1 MQTAANTGQVITGLI
16 LKGIGQ
22 TVLCLSLLILLSNN
36 VEAQTWSTSGN
47 TGTGTEF
54 LGTLNNQS
62 LRLVTKGKTRL
73 KISSVGKVA
82 IGVFQPLQKLDVGG
96 AIRIGNT
103 SDLHAGS
110 IRWTGTD
117 FEGYDGSGWN
127 SLTSIPN
134 IYSDGSFVGI
144 GTSTPVTGYQFAVD
158 GKIICEEV
166 KVQMSAS
173 WPDYVFSKD
182 YELMSPDNLRG
193 FIEEHGHLPGVPDAD
208 TVESDGMSVSE
219 MSRIMM
225 EKIEEL
231 TLYML
236 EQSKRIS
243 DLEKQNA
250 ELKAKAEK
258 I

>member
-1 MQTAANTGQVITGLI
+1 MKTKENKGQNITDLIISYTGRTIFI
-16 LKGIGQ
+16 F
-22 TVLCLSLLILLSNN
+22 TVLTLFSTSTQ
-36 VEAQTWSTSGN
+36 AQSWSTSGN
-47 TGTGTEF
+47 VGTGAEF
-54 LGTLNNQS
+54 IGTLNSQS
-62 LRLVTKGKTRL
+62 LRLVTKGKTRM

-117 FEGYDGSGWN
+117 FEGYDGSGWS

-173 WPDYVFSKD
+173 WPDYVFSNE
-182 YELMSPDNLRG
+182 YELMSLNSLRS
-193 FIEEHGHLPGVPDAD
+193 FIEEHGHLPGVPDAT
-208 TVESDGMSVSE
+208 TVESEGLSVSE
-219 MSRIMM
+219 MSRVMM

-231 TLYML
+231 TLHLL
-236 EQSKRIS
+236 EQAKRI
-243 DLEKQNA
+243 DQLEKQNA
-250 ELKAKAEK
+250 ELKEKAGK

>member
-1 MQTAANTGQVITGLI
+1 MQTTQQRDPGIIRSFIRKTGRS
-16 LKGIGQ
+16 
-22 TVLCLSLLILLSNN
+22 VLWLSLLIILSIP
-36 VEAQTWSTSGN
+36 VQGQSWSTSGN
-47 TGTGTEF
+47 VGTGAEF
-54 LGTLNNQS
+54 IGTLNSHS
-62 LRLVTKGKTRL
+62 LRLVTKGKTRV

-82 IGVFQPLQKLDVGG
+82 IGVFQPKQKLDIGG

-127 SLTSIPN
+127 SLTTIPN

-173 WPDYVFSKD
+173 WPDYVFTNE
-182 YELMSPDNLRG
+182 YELMSLDNLRS
-193 FIEEHGHLPGVPDAD
+193 FIDEHGHLPGVPDAD
-208 TVESDGMSVSE
+208 TVESEGMSVSE

-231 TLYML
+231 TLHLL
-236 EQSKRIS
+236 EQSQRIS
-243 DLEKQNA
+243 ELEKQNA
-250 ELKAKAEK
+250 ELKEKADK